1 MALSA
6 LLQLL
11 LDVSLN
17 CICEQKTIHLTVRI
31 QIARQPV
38 FFGNLIFPSTTHMS
52 KLLTT
57 IYCHS
62 SALSIIHQMAISA
75 LLQRLLEFSLNC
87 ICEQKTTHITVRI
100 QIAHQ
105 PVLFGSLTGQGTTHM
120 SKLFTAI
127 LQSE

>member
-6 LLQLL
+6 LMQLL

-31 QIARQPV
+31 QIAHQPV
-38 FFGNLIFPSTTHMS
+38 LIGSLTFPSTTHMS
-52 KLLTT
+52 KLLTA
-57 IYCHS
+57 IYS
-62 SALSIIHQMAISA
+62 SALSIIHQMAVSA
-75 LLQRLLEFSLNC
+75 LLQRLLEFSLNR
-87 ICEQKTTHITVRI
+87 ICEQKPTHITVRI

-105 PVLFGSLTGQGTTHM
+105 PVLFGSLTLPSTTNI
-120 SKLFTAI
+120 SKLLTTI